1 MVKIRATDM
10 LQLAP
15 NCFALS
21 CVVVRFMEK
30 QRFRVTFFSAV
41 ATRSVQNSMTVSSF
55 Q

>member
-21 CVVVRFMEK
+21 CVVVRF
-30 QRFRVTFFSAV
+30 QRIDGEAEV
-41 ATRSVQNSMTVSSF
+41 
-55 Q
+55 